1 MCAMW
6 NVRYAICGFSMFD
19 LQRSMFNMQY
29 LRYLRYVQYVEV
41 ERGGK
46 ELAQLHIFT
55 EYQNIHRYLQIF
67 IVSILASVLYQRE
80 SG

>member
-1 MCAMW
+1 
-6 NVRYAICGFSMFD
+6 MFD
-19 LQRSMFNMQY
+19 LQCSMCNVQ
-29 LRYLRYVQYVEV
+29 YLRYVQYVEV

-55 EYQNIHRYLQIF
+55 EYQSIHRYLQIF